1 VGEAPTRVGAAVL
14 SRQKTA
20 ERRPTTNPCS
30 LAMHLH
36 CQRAGSASWKGVVSK
51 RPFALA
57 NAGAVVVLGTSPM
70 PTRAEELREAVR
82 LAVDATLGVTDVV
95 QKLHHTLG
103 GGPEVLGRPLEGIV
117 KLLSAPAYAGV
128 KLVTNLV
135 GAGLDAVLEQLGPV
149 LGPGGD
155 SAEQD
160 LVVGALNGVVGDI
173 LAERGSTLAIT
184 TEFRRAGKPV
194 VLGELGPVTGKLLV
208 LVHGSSATDASWS
221 RKGAHHGEALEKEQ
235 ALGLTWVA
243 LRYNSGRHVSTNGH
257 EFTNALQALVTS
269 WPVPVTDVTIVA
281 HSMGGLV
288 TRSACQLAE
297 EQGLPWRQL
306 LRTIV
311 FLGTPHQGAPLE
323 RAGNVVG
330 TLLGLSRYSAPLTAL
345 AQLRSA
351 GVTDLRFGLTRADEW
366 QGVDRFA
373 HEADPRKSA
382 ALPDGV
388 TCFTIAA
395 TTSRE
400 VTPAAPGDGL
410 VPVDSALGRHE
421 RPELSL
427 AFEPSRQLVLPGL
440 NHQELLSD
448 ERVGAQLRAWLGARA

>member
-1 VGEAPTRVGAAVL
+1 
-14 SRQKTA
+14 
-20 ERRPTTNPCS
+20 
-30 LAMHLH
+30 
-36 CQRAGSASWKGVVSK
+36 
-51 RPFALA
+51 
-57 NAGAVVVLGTSPM
+57 M

-82 LAVDATLGVTDVV
+82 LAVEATLGVTEVV
-95 QKLHHTLG
+95 QKMHHTIG
-103 GGPEVLGRPLEGIV
+103 GGPEVLGRPLERIV
-117 KLLSAPAYAGV
+117 KLISAPAYAGV

-155 SAEQD
+155 SDEQD
-160 LVVGALNGVVGDI
+160 LVIGALNGVVGDI
-173 LAERGSTLAIT
+173 LAERSSTLAMT
-184 TEFRRAGKPV
+184 TGFRRAGKPLELSQ
-194 VLGELGPVTGKLLV
+194 LGQVTGKLLV
-208 LVHGSSATDASWS
+208 LVHGSSATDGCWS

-243 LRYNSGRHVSTNGH
+243 LRYNSGRHVSTNGR
-257 EFTNALQALVTS
+257 EFAAALEQLVTS
-269 WPVPVTDVTIVA
+269 WPVPVTDVTVLA

-297 EQGLPWRQL
+297 EQGLSWRKL

-330 TLLGLSRYSAPLTAL
+330 TLLGISRYSAPLTAL
-345 AQLRSA
+345 AQIRSA
-351 GVTDLRFGLTRADEW
+351 GVTDLRFGLTRDDEW

-373 HEADPRKSA
+373 YEADPRKAA
-382 ALPDGV
+382 ALPGGV

-395 TTSRE
+395 TTSKT
-400 VTPAAPGDGL
+400 VTPSAVGDGL
-410 VPVDSALGRHE
+410 VPIDSALGKHE

-427 AFEPSRQLVLPGL
+427 AFEPSRQVVLADL
-440 NHQELLSD
+440 NHQDLLSD
-448 ERVGAQLRAWLGARA
+448 PRVTAQLIAWLSDDA

>member
-1 VGEAPTRVGAAVL
+1 
-14 SRQKTA
+14 
-20 ERRPTTNPCS
+20 
-30 LAMHLH
+30 
-36 CQRAGSASWKGVVSK
+36 
-51 RPFALA
+51 
-57 NAGAVVVLGTSPM
+57 M

-82 LAVDATLGVTDVV
+82 LAVEATLGVTDVV
-95 QKLHHTLG
+95 QKMHHTIG
-103 GGPEVLGRPLEGIV
+103 GGPEVLGRPLEAIV
-117 KLLSAPAYAGV
+117 KLISAPAYAGV

-155 SAEQD
+155 SEEQD
-160 LVVGALNGVVGDI
+160 LVIGALNGVVGDI
-173 LAERGSTLAIT
+173 LAERSSTLAMT
-184 TEFRRAGKPV
+184 TGFRRAGKPLDPSQ
-194 VLGELGPVTGKLLV
+194 LGAVTGKLLV
-208 LVHGSSATDASWS
+208 LVHGSSATDVSWS
-221 RKGAHHGEALEKEQ
+221 RKGAHHGAALEKEP

-243 LRYNSGRHVSTNGH
+243 LRYNSGRHVSINGR
-257 EFTNALQALVTS
+257 EFAAALEQLVTS
-269 WPVPVTDVTIVA
+269 WPVPVTDVTVLA

-297 EQGLPWRQL
+297 EQGLSWRKL

-330 TLLGLSRYSAPLTAL
+330 TLLGVSRYSAPLTAL
-345 AQLRSA
+345 AQIRSA
-351 GVTDLRFGLTRADEW
+351 GVTDLRFGLTRDDEW

-382 ALPDGV
+382 ALPAGV

-395 TTSRE
+395 TTSKE
-400 VTPAAPGDGL
+400 VSPSALGDGL
-410 VPVDSALGRHE
+410 VPLDSALGRHE

-427 AFEPSRQLVLPGL
+427 AFEPSRQAVLTDL
-440 NHQELLSD
+440 NHQDLLSD
-448 ERVGAQLRAWLGARA
+448 PRVTAQLIAWLTPSV